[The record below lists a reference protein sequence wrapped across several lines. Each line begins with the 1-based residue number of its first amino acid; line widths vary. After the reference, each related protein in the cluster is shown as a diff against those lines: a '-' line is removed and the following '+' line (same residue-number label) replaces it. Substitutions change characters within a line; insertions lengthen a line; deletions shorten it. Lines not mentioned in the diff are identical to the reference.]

1 MKALLSAL
9 TVGVC
14 AVACTDN
21 SGQTKPLSQEIV
33 ESRGLVD
40 FYCGNSHK
48 DSLATSGWD
57 YVSGLVANA
66 VLKAYE
72 LYPEKSEYIDA
83 VRDYAN
89 YSTSEDGNEIFK
101 RPKNVTALGE
111 SNVDDLAAG
120 KIYFPLI
127 KDALSKGDTALA
139 NRYNNALTL
148 IITKLARDHQRISN
162 DLEGT
167 GGFWHKKRYP
177 NQMWLDGLY
186 MAPALYGEW
195 LYNNADR
202 ITRDSLYS
210 AWSDVARQF
219 IILHEHTYNPDVQL
233 CYHAWSATPD
243 EENSFWA
250 RKEAP
255 YKGCSPEFWARS
267 MGWYAGAL
275 VDILEWMPKDH
286 TDYATLL
293 ENFQTICAGLLRWQD
308 KTSGTWYQLL
318 QYDANVAADGKGD
331 IVDGETFNVGTQSN
345 YLESSATGMFAYVF
359 YKGARLGLL
368 DSTTYKQAADK
379 AYDGMQKHFIN
390 HEGGVLNITNICAS
404 AGLGPAKDHSRT
416 GTINYYLN
424 GKDTR
429 ITQNEGKAIGT
440 FILAAVEHERVAD
453 KQ

>member
-148 IITKLARDHQRISN
+148 IVTRNVILTRCGS
-162 DLEGT
+162 
-167 GGFWHKKRYP
+167 
-177 NQMWLDGLY
+177 
-186 MAPALYGEW
+186 MAFTW
-195 LYNNADR
+195 
-202 ITRDSLYS
+202 
-210 AWSDVARQF
+210 RQ
-219 IILHEHTYNPDVQL
+219 HYT
-233 CYHAWSATPD
+233 A
-243 EENSFWA
+243 
-250 RKEAP
+250 
-255 YKGCSPEFWARS
+255 
-267 MGWYAGAL
+267 
-275 VDILEWMPKDH
+275 
-286 TDYATLL
+286 
-293 ENFQTICAGLLRWQD
+293 
-308 KTSGTWYQLL
+308 SG
-318 QYDANVAADGKGD
+318 
-331 IVDGETFNVGTQSN
+331 
-345 YLESSATGMFAYVF
+345 
-359 YKGARLGLL
+359 
-368 DSTTYKQAADK
+368 STT
-379 AYDGMQKHFIN
+379 MP
-390 HEGGVLNITNICAS
+390 TAS
-404 AGLGPAKDHSRT
+404 RATASIPLGAM
-416 GTINYYLN
+416 
-424 GKDTR
+424 
-429 ITQNEGKAIGT
+429 
-440 FILAAVEHERVAD
+440 
-453 KQ
+453 